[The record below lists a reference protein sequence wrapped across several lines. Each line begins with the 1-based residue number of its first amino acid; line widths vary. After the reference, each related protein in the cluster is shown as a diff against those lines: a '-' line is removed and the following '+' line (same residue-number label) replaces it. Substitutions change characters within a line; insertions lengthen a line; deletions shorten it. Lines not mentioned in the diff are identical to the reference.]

1 MPVLFPSCKSASPR
15 YRHIVLQE
23 GFFFFDD
30 IQAVVLH
37 RLAMN
42 CSSISLCLCLSQ
54 VAHVD
59 LTNAVAHP
67 RGSRAVGDFNIITPF
82 HEVKSYAHL
91 WSVFLFLKKYYFSC

>member
-1 MPVLFPSCKSASPR
+1 
-15 YRHIVLQE
+15 
-23 GFFFFDD
+23 
-30 IQAVVLH
+30 
-37 RLAMN
+37 MN

-91 WSVFLFLKKYYFSC
+91 WSVFLFLKKILFLLLKCSVLLTFVVTISPRVLKF

>member
-1 MPVLFPSCKSASPR
+1 
-15 YRHIVLQE
+15 
-23 GFFFFDD
+23 
-30 IQAVVLH
+30 
-37 RLAMN
+37 MN

-91 WSVFLFLKKYYFSC
+91 WSVFLFKKNIISLVKMQCFTNICCDHITTSS